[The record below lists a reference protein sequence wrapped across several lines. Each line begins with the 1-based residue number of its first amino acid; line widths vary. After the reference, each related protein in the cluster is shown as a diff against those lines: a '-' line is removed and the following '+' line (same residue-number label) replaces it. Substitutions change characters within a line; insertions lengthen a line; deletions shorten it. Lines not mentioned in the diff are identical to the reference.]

1 MTARRWVYLVPGRDN
16 VATAVQA
23 LAPGDR
29 VELEMAGTVMIR
41 EPIAFGHKFA
51 VTTIEAG
58 AEVVKYG
65 HSIGQATRPIQAGE
79 HVHVHNVAG
88 KRGRGDLRRKGR
100 GRGGDG

>member
-29 VELEMAGTVMIR
+29 VELEFVGSVTIG

-51 VTTIEAG
+51 VTAIKAG
-58 AEVVKYG
+58 ADVVKYG
-65 HSIGQATRPIQAGE
+65 HSIGQAIRPIQAGE

-88 KRGRGDLRRKGR
+88 RRGRGDLRRTSR
-100 GRGGDG
+100 GEGEDG